1 MGRCEVRRVF
11 KRCQNL
17 KIISGE
23 VNMNDFDSRARD
35 WDKEKRHVDRSQAI
49 AAEMLKTIPLKKTMK
64 ALEFGAGT
72 GLLSFILKDRLA
84 EITMMD
90 NSKEMVKVAQEKI
103 AAENAHHMK
112 AVCLDLEK
120 EDYFSEFDIIYT
132 QMVLHHV
139 LNIDMILGKF
149 YSLLKKGGYLVIA
162 DLYSEDGS
170 FHGADFNGHKGFD
183 MEELSGMLMKY
194 GFRGILHRQC
204 YNLKKNI
211 ASGEIKDFPIFLLVA
226 SK

>member
-1 MGRCEVRRVF
+1 M
-11 KRCQNL
+11 
-17 KIISGE
+17 S
-23 VNMNDFDSRARD
+23 DFDSRARD
-35 WDKEKRHVDRSQAI
+35 WDKAKRHVDRSQAI
-49 AAEMLKTIPLKKTMK
+49 ASEILRTVPLNSNMK

-72 GLLSFILKDRLA
+72 GLLSFILKDRFA

-90 NSKEMVKVAQEKI
+90 NSVEMVKVAREKI
-103 AAENAHHMK
+103 AAEKAENMN

-120 EDYFSEFDIIYT
+120 ENYTGEFDIIFT

-139 LNIDMILGKF
+139 LNIEVIFEKF
-149 YSLLKKGGYLVIA
+149 YSILRKGGSLVIA

-170 FHGADFNGHKGFD
+170 FHDTDFKGHNGFD
-183 MEELSGMLMKY
+183 MEEISSILRDR
-194 GFRGILHRQC
+194 GFSNIKHGHC

-211 ASGEIKDFPIFLLVA
+211 ASGELKEFPIFLLVA